1 MVTISTWLSI
11 MDHSNNINKLE
22 QEDLQLSDNLQKI
35 TLHKLIAEKVNIAKM
50 LQRDR
55 RSEHIQV
62 CGSMLQFLK
71 ERNLVSEEIRRR
83 LVKGNFCK
91 YRFCPMCQWRMA
103 RKVCREVLGRL
114 RTINENHNGVAL
126 LFLTLTIKNEPLSEL
141 NRTVKLLSKAFYRM
155 QQTQQYRRAVYGS
168 IRAIEFL
175 GDNTSKGECHPHFHC
190 LLVVNKNYFK
200 SRDYINFEEWTALW
214 QRSLR
219 VDYRPII
226 NVQRVKPKG
235 KMSAIV
241 AAALEVVKYSVTS
254 SDLEKLSRDEFQ
266 ELDRQTRNLR
276 QYNYSGE
283 LKDAEPTFDEEDES
297 LWELIEEEYYQ
308 WKGGKY
314 SKHNIDMTSKV

>member
-1 MVTISTWLSI
+1 MSS
-11 MDHSNNINKLE
+11 SNNINKLE
-22 QEDLQLSDNLQKI
+22 LQDLQLSESLKKI
-35 TLHKLIAEKVNIAKM
+35 TLHKLIAEKVNIAQM

-114 RTINENHNGVAL
+114 RTIDEQHNGVAL
-126 LFLTLTIKNEPLSEL
+126 LFLTLTIKNEPLTEL
-141 NRTVKLLSKAFYRM
+141 NSTVKLLSKAFYRM
-155 QQTQQYRRAVYGS
+155 QQLKQYKDAVLGS

-175 GDNTSKGECHPHFHC
+175 GDNTEAGECHPHFHC
-190 LLVVNKNYFK
+190 LLVVNKSYFK
-200 SRDYINFEEWTALW
+200 SRDYINFEEWTNLW

-219 VDYRPII
+219 VNYRPVI

-254 SDLEKLSRDEFQ
+254 SDLEKLSKEDFQ
-266 ELDRQTRNLR
+266 ELDKQTRNIR

-283 LKDAEPTFDEEDES
+283 LKDAEPTFDDIEDEN
-297 LWELIEEEYYQ
+297 LWELLEEEYYQ
-308 WKGGKY
+308 WKNGQY
-314 SKHNIDMTSKV
+314 SKRKFNSAV

>member
-1 MVTISTWLSI
+1 MSS
-11 MDHSNNINKLE
+11 SNNINKLE
-22 QEDLQLSDNLQKI
+22 LQDLQLSESLKKI
-35 TLHKLIAEKVNIAKM
+35 TLHKLIAEKVNIAQM

-114 RTINENHNGVAL
+114 RTIDEAHNGVAL
-126 LFLTLTIKNEPLSEL
+126 LFLTLTIKNEPITKL
-141 NRTVKLLSKAFYRM
+141 NSTVKHLSQAFQRL
-155 QQTQQYRRAVYGS
+155 QQSKQYKDVVYGS
-168 IRAIEFL
+168 VRAIEFL
-175 GDNTSKGECHPHFHC
+175 GDNTETGECHPHFHC
-190 LLVVNKNYFK
+190 LLVVPKSYFT
-200 SRDYINFEEWTALW
+200 SHSYINFEEWTSLW

-254 SDLEKLSRDEFQ
+254 SDLEKLSKEDFQ
-266 ELDRQTRNLR
+266 ELDRQTRNIR

-283 LKDAEPTFDEEDES
+283 LKDAEPTFDDIEDEN
-297 LWELIEEEYYQ
+297 LWELLEEEYYQ
-308 WKGGKY
+308 WKNGQY
-314 SKHNIDMTSKV
+314 SKRKFNSAV

>member
-1 MVTISTWLSI
+1 MSS
-11 MDHSNNINKLE
+11 SNNINKLE
-22 QEDLQLSDNLQKI
+22 LQDLQLSESLKKI

-114 RTINENHNGVAL
+114 RTIDEAHNGVAL
-126 LFLTLTIKNEPLSEL
+126 LFLTLTIKNESLTKL
-141 NRTVKLLSKAFYRM
+141 NSTVKHLSQAFQRL
-155 QQTQQYRRAVYGS
+155 QQSKQYKDAVLGS

-175 GDNTSKGECHPHFHC
+175 GDHTEKDECHPHFHC
-190 LLVVNKNYFK
+190 LLVVNKSYFT
-200 SRDYINFEEWTALW
+200 SRDYINFEEWTNLW

-219 VDYRPII
+219 VNYRPVI

-254 SDLEKLSRDEFQ
+254 SDLEKLSKEDFQ
-266 ELDRQTRNLR
+266 ELDKQTRNIR

-283 LKDAEPTFDEEDES
+283 LKDAEPTFDDIEDES
-297 LWELIEEEYYQ
+297 LWELLEEEYFQ
-308 WKGGKY
+308 WKNGKY
-314 SKHNIDMTSKV
+314 SKRKFNSAV

>member
-1 MVTISTWLSI
+1 MSS
-11 MDHSNNINKLE
+11 SNNINKLE
-22 QEDLQLSDNLQKI
+22 LQDLQLSESLKKI

-50 LQRDR
+50 LEQSNRTER
-55 RSEHIQV
+55 IEE
-62 CGSMLQFLK
+62 CGSMLNFLK
-71 ERNLVSEEIRRR
+71 ERNIVTDEVRRR
-83 LVKGNFCK
+83 LIKANFCK
-91 YRFCPMCQWRMA
+91 YRFCPMCQWRLA

-114 RTINENHNGVAL
+114 RTIEESHNGVAL
-126 LFLTLTIKNEPLSEL
+126 LFLTLTIKNEPLTEL
-141 NRTVKLLSKAFYRM
+141 NRTIKHLSASFNRM
-155 QQTQQYRRAVYGS
+155 QKTQQYKSAVLGS

-175 GDNTSKGECHPHFHC
+175 GDNTEAGECHPHFHC
-190 LLVVNKNYFK
+190 LLVVPKSYFK

-254 SDLEKLSRDEFQ
+254 SDLEKLSKEDFQ
-266 ELDRQTRNLR
+266 ELDRQTRNIR

-283 LKDAEPTFDEEDES
+283 LKDAEPTFDDIEDES
-297 LWELIEEEYYQ
+297 LWELLEEEYYQ
-308 WKGGKY
+308 WSHGKY
-314 SKHNIDMTSKV
+314 SKREFNRTV

>member
-1 MVTISTWLSI
+1 MNYPT
-11 MDHSNNINKLE
+11 NCNKLE
-22 QEDLQLSDNLQKI
+22 LEDLQLTESLKKI
-35 TLHKLIAEKVNIAKM
+35 TLHKLIAEKVNIAQM

-55 RSEHIQV
+55 SSEHIQV

-114 RTINENHNGVAL
+114 RTIDEQHNGVAL
-126 LFLTLTIKNEPLSEL
+126 LFLTLTIKNEPLTEL
-141 NRTVKLLSKAFYRM
+141 NSTVKLLSKAFYRM
-155 QQTQQYRRAVYGS
+155 QQLKQYKDAVLGS

-175 GDNTSKGECHPHFHC
+175 GDNTEAGECHPHFHC
-190 LLVVNKNYFK
+190 LLVVNKSYFK
-200 SRDYINFEEWTALW
+200 SRDYINFEEWTNLW

-219 VDYRPII
+219 VNYRPVI

-254 SDLEKLSRDEFQ
+254 SDLEKLSKEDFQ
-266 ELDRQTRNLR
+266 ELDKQTRNIR

-283 LKDAEPTFDEEDES
+283 LKDAEPTFDDIEDES
-297 LWELIEEEYYQ
+297 LWELLEEEYYQ
-308 WKGGKY
+308 WSHGKY
-314 SKHNIDMTSKV
+314 SKRKFNSAV

>member
-1 MVTISTWLSI
+1 MSS
-11 MDHSNNINKLE
+11 SNNINKLE
-22 QEDLQLSDNLQKI
+22 LQDLQLSESLKKI
-35 TLHKLIAEKVNIAKM
+35 TLHKLIAEKVNIAQM

-114 RTINENHNGVAL
+114 RTIDEQHNGVAL
-126 LFLTLTIKNEPLSEL
+126 LFLTLTIKNEPLTEL
-141 NRTVKLLSKAFYRM
+141 NSTVKLLSKAFYRM
-155 QQTQQYRRAVYGS
+155 QQLKQYKDAVLGS

-175 GDNTSKGECHPHFHC
+175 GDNTEAGECHPHFHC
-190 LLVVNKNYFK
+190 LLVVNKSYFK
-200 SRDYINFEEWTALW
+200 SRDYINFEEWTNLW

-219 VDYRPII
+219 VNYRPVI

-254 SDLEKLSRDEFQ
+254 SDLEKLTREDFQ
-266 ELDRQTRNLR
+266 ELDSQTRNIR

-283 LKDAEPTFDEEDES
+283 LKDAEPTFDDIEDES
-297 LWELIEEEYYQ
+297 LWELLEEEYFQ
-308 WKGGKY
+308 WSHGKY
-314 SKHNIDMTSKV
+314 SKRKFNSAV

>member
-1 MVTISTWLSI
+1 

-22 QEDLQLSDNLQKI
+22 LQDLQLAESLKKI

-114 RTINENHNGVAL
+114 RTIDEQHNGVAL
-126 LFLTLTIKNEPLSEL
+126 LFLTLTIKNEPLTEL
-141 NRTVKLLSKAFYRM
+141 NSTVKHLSQAFQRL
-155 QQTQQYRRAVYGS
+155 QQSQQYKCAVLGS

-175 GDNTSKGECHPHFHC
+175 GDNTEAGECHPHFHC
-190 LLVVNKNYFK
+190 LLVVNKSYFT
-200 SRDYINFEEWTALW
+200 SRDYINFEEWTNLW

-254 SDLEKLSRDEFQ
+254 SDLEKLSKEDFQ
-266 ELDRQTRNLR
+266 ELDRQTRNIR

-283 LKDAEPTFDEEDES
+283 MKDAEPTFDDVEDES
-297 LWELIEEEYYQ
+297 LWELLEEEYYH
-308 WKGGKY
+308 WANGKY
-314 SKHNIDMTSKV
+314 SKREFKRTV

>member
-1 MVTISTWLSI
+1 MNYPT
-11 MDHSNNINKLE
+11 NCNKLE
-22 QEDLQLSDNLQKI
+22 LEDLQLTESLKKI
-35 TLHKLIAEKVNIAKM
+35 TLHKLIAEKVNIAQM

-114 RTINENHNGVAL
+114 RTIDEQHNGVAL
-126 LFLTLTIKNEPLSEL
+126 LFLTLTIKNEPLTEL
-141 NRTVKLLSKAFYRM
+141 NSTVKLLSKAFYRM
-155 QQTQQYRRAVYGS
+155 QQLKQYKDAVLGS

-175 GDNTSKGECHPHFHC
+175 GDNTEAGECHPHFHC
-190 LLVVNKNYFK
+190 LLVVNKSYFK
-200 SRDYINFEEWTALW
+200 SRDYINFEEWTNLW

-219 VDYRPII
+219 VNYRPVI

-254 SDLEKLSRDEFQ
+254 SDLEKLTREDFQ
-266 ELDRQTRNLR
+266 ELDRQTRNIR

-283 LKDAEPTFDEEDES
+283 LKDAEPTFDDIEDES
-297 LWELIEEEYYQ
+297 LWELLEEEYYQ
-308 WKGGKY
+308 WSHGKY
-314 SKHNIDMTSKV
+314 SKREFNRTV

>member
-1 MVTISTWLSI
+1 MNYPT
-11 MDHSNNINKLE
+11 NCNKLE
-22 QEDLQLSDNLQKI
+22 LEDLQLTESLKKI
-35 TLHKLIAEKVNIAKM
+35 TLHKLIAEKVNIAQM

-114 RTINENHNGVAL
+114 RTIDEQHNGVEL
-126 LFLTLTIKNEPLSEL
+126 LFLTLTVKNEPLTEL
-141 NRTVKLLSKAFYRM
+141 NSTVKLLSKAFYRM
-155 QQTQQYRRAVYGS
+155 QQLKQYKDAVLGS

-175 GDNTSKGECHPHFHC
+175 GDNTEAGECHPHFHC
-190 LLVVNKNYFK
+190 LLVVNKSYFK
-200 SRDYINFEEWTALW
+200 SRDYINFEEWTNLW

-219 VDYRPII
+219 VNYRPVI
-226 NVQRVKPKG
+226 NIQRVKPKG

-254 SDLEKLSRDEFQ
+254 SDLEKLSKDDFQ
-266 ELDRQTRNLR
+266 ELDRQTRNIR

-283 LKDAEPTFDEEDES
+283 MKDAEPTFDDIEDES
-297 LWELIEEEYYQ
+297 LWELLEEEYYQ
-308 WKGGKY
+308 WSHGKY
-314 SKHNIDMTSKV
+314 SKREFNRTV

>member
-1 MVTISTWLSI
+1 MSS
-11 MDHSNNINKLE
+11 SNNINKLE
-22 QEDLQLSDNLQKI
+22 LQDLQLSESLKKI
-35 TLHKLIAEKVNIAKM
+35 TLHKLIAEKVNIAQM

-114 RTINENHNGVAL
+114 RTIDEQHNGVAL
-126 LFLTLTIKNEPLSEL
+126 LFLTLTIKNEPLTEL
-141 NRTVKLLSKAFYRM
+141 NSTVKLLSKAFYRM
-155 QQTQQYRRAVYGS
+155 QQLKQYKDAVLGS

-175 GDNTSKGECHPHFHC
+175 GDNTEAGECHPHFHC
-190 LLVVNKNYFK
+190 LLVVNKSYFK
-200 SRDYINFEEWTALW
+200 SRDYINFEEWTNLW

-219 VDYRPII
+219 VNYRPVI

-254 SDLEKLSRDEFQ
+254 SDLEKLSKEDFQ
-266 ELDRQTRNLR
+266 ELDKQTRNIR

-283 LKDAEPTFDEEDES
+283 LKDAEPTFDDVEDES
-297 LWELIEEEYYQ
+297 LWELLEEEYYQ
-308 WKGGKY
+308 WKNGQY
-314 SKHNIDMTSKV
+314 SKRKFNRTV

>member
-1 MVTISTWLSI
+1 MNYPT
-11 MDHSNNINKLE
+11 NCNKLE
-22 QEDLQLSDNLQKI
+22 LEDLQLTESLKKI
-35 TLHKLIAEKVNIAKM
+35 TLHKLIAEKVNIAQM

-114 RTINENHNGVAL
+114 RTIDEQHNGVEL
-126 LFLTLTIKNEPLSEL
+126 LFLTLTVKNEPLTEL
-141 NRTVKLLSKAFYRM
+141 NSTVKLLSKAFYRM
-155 QQTQQYRRAVYGS
+155 QQLKQYKDAVLGS

-175 GDNTSKGECHPHFHC
+175 GDNTEAGECHPHFHC
-190 LLVVNKNYFK
+190 LLVVNKSYFK

-219 VDYRPII
+219 VNYRPVI

-254 SDLEKLSRDEFQ
+254 SDLEKLSKEDFQ
-266 ELDRQTRNLR
+266 ELDKQTRNIR

-283 LKDAEPTFDEEDES
+283 LKDAEPTFDDIEDEN
-297 LWELIEEEYYQ
+297 LWELLEEEYYQ
-308 WKGGKY
+308 WKNGQY
-314 SKHNIDMTSKV
+314 SKRKFNSAV

>member
-1 MVTISTWLSI
+1 MSS
-11 MDHSNNINKLE
+11 SNNINKLE
-22 QEDLQLSDNLQKI
+22 LQDLQLSESLKKI
-35 TLHKLIAEKVNIAKM
+35 TLHKLIAEKVNIAQM

-114 RTINENHNGVAL
+114 RTIDEQHNGVAL
-126 LFLTLTIKNEPLSEL
+126 LFLTLTIKNEPLTEL
-141 NRTVKLLSKAFYRM
+141 NSTVKLLSKAFYRM
-155 QQTQQYRRAVYGS
+155 QQLKLYKDAVLGS

-175 GDNTSKGECHPHFHC
+175 GDNTEAGECHPHFHC
-190 LLVVNKNYFK
+190 LLVVNKSYFK
-200 SRDYINFEEWTALW
+200 SRDYINFEEWTNLW

-219 VDYRPII
+219 VNYRPVI

-254 SDLEKLSRDEFQ
+254 SDLEKLSKEDFQ
-266 ELDRQTRNLR
+266 ELDKQTRNIR

-283 LKDAEPTFDEEDES
+283 LKDAEPTFDDIEDES
-297 LWELIEEEYYQ
+297 LWELLEEEYYQ
-308 WKGGKY
+308 WKNGQY
-314 SKHNIDMTSKV
+314 SKRKFNRTV

>member
-1 MVTISTWLSI
+1 MTS
-11 MDHSNNINKLE
+11 SNNINKLE
-22 QEDLQLSDNLQKI
+22 LQDLQLAESLKKI

-114 RTINENHNGVAL
+114 RTINEAHNGVAL
-126 LFLTLTIKNEPLSEL
+126 LFLTLTIKNEPITEL
-141 NRTVKLLSKAFYRM
+141 KSTVKHLSQAFQRL
-155 QQTQQYRRAVYGS
+155 QQSKQYKDAVLGS

-175 GDNTSKGECHPHFHC
+175 GDNTEQSECHPHFHC
-190 LLVVNKNYFK
+190 LLVVRKSYFK
-200 SRDYINFEEWTALW
+200 KSDYINFEEWTNLW

-219 VDYRPII
+219 VNYRPVI

-254 SDLEKLSRDEFQ
+254 SDLEKLTKEDFQ
-266 ELDRQTRNLR
+266 ELDKQTRNIR

-283 LKDAEPTFDEEDES
+283 LKDAEPTFDDIEDES
-297 LWELIEEEYYQ
+297 LWELLEEEYYQ
-308 WKGGKY
+308 WKNGQY
-314 SKHNIDMTSKV
+314 SKRKFNSAV

>member
-1 MVTISTWLSI
+1 MTS
-11 MDHSNNINKLE
+11 SNNINKLE
-22 QEDLQLSDNLQKI
+22 LQDLQLAESLKKI

-114 RTINENHNGVAL
+114 RTIDEAHNGVAL
-126 LFLTLTIKNEPLSEL
+126 LFLTLTIKNEPITKL
-141 NRTVKLLSKAFYRM
+141 NSTVKHLSASFNRM
-155 QQTQQYRRAVYGS
+155 QKTQQYKSAVLGS

-175 GDNTSKGECHPHFHC
+175 GDNTEAGECHPHFHC
-190 LLVVNKNYFK
+190 LLVVNKSYFK
-200 SRDYINFEEWTALW
+200 SRDYINFEEWTNLW

-219 VDYRPII
+219 VNYRPVI

-254 SDLEKLSRDEFQ
+254 SDLEKLTKEDFQ
-266 ELDRQTRNLR
+266 ELDKQTRNIR

-283 LKDAEPTFDEEDES
+283 LKNAEPTFDDAEDES
-297 LWELIEEEYYQ
+297 LWELLEEEYYQ

-314 SKHNIDMTSKV
+314 SKRKFNSAV

>member
-1 MVTISTWLSI
+1 MTYINIS
-11 MDHSNNINKLE
+11 NKLE
-22 QEDLQLSDNLQKI
+22 FEDLQLAESLKKI
-35 TLHKLIAEKVNIAKM
+35 TLHKLIAEKVNIAQM

-114 RTINENHNGVAL
+114 RTIDEQHNGVAL
-126 LFLTLTIKNEPLSEL
+126 LFLTLTVKNEPLTEL
-141 NRTVKLLSKAFYRM
+141 NSTVKLLSKAFYRM
-155 QQTQQYRRAVYGS
+155 QQLKQYKDAVLGS

-175 GDNTSKGECHPHFHC
+175 GDNTEAGECHPHFHC
-190 LLVVNKNYFK
+190 LLVVNKSYFT
-200 SRDYINFEEWTALW
+200 SRDYINFEKWTNLW

-219 VDYRPII
+219 VNYRPVI

-254 SDLEKLSRDEFQ
+254 SDLEKLSKEDFQ
-266 ELDRQTRNLR
+266 ELDKQTRNIR

-283 LKDAEPTFDEEDES
+283 LKDAEPTFDDIEDEN
-297 LWELIEEEYYQ
+297 LWELLEEEYYQ
-308 WKGGKY
+308 WKNGQY
-314 SKHNIDMTSKV
+314 SKRKFNSAV

>member
-1 MVTISTWLSI
+1 MNYPT
-11 MDHSNNINKLE
+11 NCNKLE
-22 QEDLQLSDNLQKI
+22 LQDLQLSESLKKI
-35 TLHKLIAEKVNIAKM
+35 TLHKLIAEKVNIAQM

-114 RTINENHNGVAL
+114 RTIDEQHNGVAL
-126 LFLTLTIKNEPLSEL
+126 LFLTLTIKNEPLTEL
-141 NRTVKLLSKAFYRM
+141 NSTVKLLSKAFYRM
-155 QQTQQYRRAVYGS
+155 QQLKQYKDAVLGS

-175 GDNTSKGECHPHFHC
+175 GDNTEAGECHPHFHC
-190 LLVVNKNYFK
+190 LLVVNKSYFK
-200 SRDYINFEEWTALW
+200 SRDYINFEEWTNLW

-219 VDYRPII
+219 VNYRPVI

-254 SDLEKLSRDEFQ
+254 SDLEKLSKEDFQ
-266 ELDRQTRNLR
+266 ELDKQTRNIR

-283 LKDAEPTFDEEDES
+283 LKDAEPTFDDVEDES
-297 LWELIEEEYYQ
+297 LWELLEEEYYQ
-308 WKGGKY
+308 WKNGQY
-314 SKHNIDMTSKV
+314 SKRKFNRTV

>member
-1 MVTISTWLSI
+1 MTS
-11 MDHSNNINKLE
+11 SNNINKLE
-22 QEDLQLSDNLQKI
+22 LEDLQLTESLKKI
-35 TLHKLIAEKVNIAKM
+35 TLHKLIAEKVNIAQM

-114 RTINENHNGVAL
+114 RTIDEQHNGVAL
-126 LFLTLTIKNEPLSEL
+126 LFLTLTIKNEPLTEL
-141 NRTVKLLSKAFYRM
+141 NSTVKLLSKAFYRM
-155 QQTQQYRRAVYGS
+155 QQLKQYKDAVLGS

-175 GDNTSKGECHPHFHC
+175 GDNTEAGECHPHFHC
-190 LLVVNKNYFK
+190 LLVVNKSYFK
-200 SRDYINFEEWTALW
+200 SRDYINFEEWTSLW

-219 VDYRPII
+219 VNYRPVI

-254 SDLEKLSRDEFQ
+254 SDLEKLSKEDFQ
-266 ELDRQTRNLR
+266 ELDRQTRNIR

-283 LKDAEPTFDEEDES
+283 LKDAEPTFDELEDES
-297 LWELIEEEYYQ
+297 LWELLEEEYYQ
-308 WKGGKY
+308 WSHGKY
-314 SKHNIDMTSKV
+314 SKRKFNSAV

>member
-1 MVTISTWLSI
+1 MNYPT
-11 MDHSNNINKLE
+11 NCNKLE
-22 QEDLQLSDNLQKI
+22 LEDLQLTESLKKI
-35 TLHKLIAEKVNIAKM
+35 TLHKLIAEKVNIAQM

-114 RTINENHNGVAL
+114 RTIDEQHNGVAL
-126 LFLTLTIKNEPLSEL
+126 LFLTLTIKNEPLTEL
-141 NRTVKLLSKAFYRM
+141 NSTVKLLSKAFYRM
-155 QQTQQYRRAVYGS
+155 QQLKQYKDAVLGS

-175 GDNTSKGECHPHFHC
+175 GDNTEAGECHPHFHC
-190 LLVVNKNYFK
+190 LLVVNKSYFK
-200 SRDYINFEEWTALW
+200 SRDYINFEEWTNLW

-219 VDYRPII
+219 VNYRPVI

-254 SDLEKLSRDEFQ
+254 SDLEKLTREDFQ
-266 ELDRQTRNLR
+266 ELDRQTRNIR

-283 LKDAEPTFDEEDES
+283 LKDAEPTFDDAEDES
-297 LWELIEEEYYQ
+297 LWELLEEEYYQ
-308 WKGGKY
+308 WKNGQY
-314 SKHNIDMTSKV
+314 SKRKFNSAV

>member
-1 MVTISTWLSI
+1 MNILQYI
-11 MDHSNNINKLE
+11 NNVE
-22 QEDLQLSDNLQKI
+22 QDDLQLAESLKKI

-114 RTINENHNGVAL
+114 RTIDEQHNGVAL
-126 LFLTLTIKNEPLSEL
+126 LFLTLTIKNEPLKEL
-141 NRTVKLLSKAFYRM
+141 NRTIKHLSQAFQRL
-155 QQTQQYRRAVYGS
+155 QQSKQYKSAVYGS

-175 GDNTSKGECHPHFHC
+175 GDNTEQGECHPHFHC
-190 LLVVNKNYFK
+190 LLVVPKSYFK
-200 SRDYINFEEWTALW
+200 SRDYINFEEWTNLW

-254 SDLEKLSRDEFQ
+254 SDLEKLSKEDFQ
-266 ELDRQTRNLR
+266 ELDRQTRNIR

-283 LKDAEPTFDEEDES
+283 MKDAEPTFDDIEDES
-297 LWELIEEEYYQ
+297 LWELLEEEYYQ
-308 WKGGKY
+308 WSHGKY
-314 SKHNIDMTSKV
+314 SKKEFKRTV

>member
-1 MVTISTWLSI
+1 MSS
-11 MDHSNNINKLE
+11 SNNINKLE
-22 QEDLQLSDNLQKI
+22 LQDLQLSESLKKI
-35 TLHKLIAEKVNIAKM
+35 TLHKLIAEKVNIAQM

-114 RTINENHNGVAL
+114 RTIDEQHNGVAL
-126 LFLTLTIKNEPLSEL
+126 LFLTLTIKNEPLTEL
-141 NRTVKLLSKAFYRM
+141 NSTVKLLSKAFYRM
-155 QQTQQYRRAVYGS
+155 QQLKQYKDAVLGS

-175 GDNTSKGECHPHFHC
+175 GDNTEAGECHPHFHC
-190 LLVVNKNYFK
+190 LLVVNKSYFK
-200 SRDYINFEEWTALW
+200 SRDYINFEEWTNLW

-219 VDYRPII
+219 VNYRPVI

-254 SDLEKLSRDEFQ
+254 SDLEKLTREDFQ
-266 ELDRQTRNLR
+266 ELDRQTRNIR

-283 LKDAEPTFDEEDES
+283 LKDAEPTFDDAEDES
-297 LWELIEEEYYQ
+297 LWELLEEEYFQ
-308 WKGGKY
+308 WSHGKY
-314 SKHNIDMTSKV
+314 SKREFNRTV

>member
-1 MVTISTWLSI
+1 MSS
-11 MDHSNNINKLE
+11 SNNINKLE
-22 QEDLQLSDNLQKI
+22 LQDLQLSESLKKI
-35 TLHKLIAEKVNIAKM
+35 TLHKLIAEKVNIAQM

-91 YRFCPMCQWRMA
+91 YRFCPMCQWRKA

-114 RTINENHNGVAL
+114 NTISEAHNGVAL
-126 LFLTLTIKNEPLSEL
+126 LFLTLTIKNEPLTEL
-141 NRTVKLLSKAFYRM
+141 NSTVKHLSQAFQRL
-155 QQTQQYRRAVYGS
+155 QQSKQYKSAVYGS

-175 GDNTSKGECHPHFHC
+175 GDNTEQGECHPHFHC
-190 LLVVNKNYFK
+190 LLVVNKSYFK
-200 SRDYINFEEWTALW
+200 SRDYINFEEWTNLW

-219 VDYRPII
+219 VNYRPVI

-254 SDLEKLSRDEFQ
+254 SDLEKLSKEDFQ
-266 ELDRQTRNLR
+266 ELDKQTRNIR

-283 LKDAEPTFDEEDES
+283 LKDAEPTFDDIEDEN
-297 LWELIEEEYYQ
+297 LWELLEEEYYQ
-308 WKGGKY
+308 WKNGQY
-314 SKHNIDMTSKV
+314 SKIKFNSAV

>member
-1 MVTISTWLSI
+1 MSS
-11 MDHSNNINKLE
+11 SNNINKLE
-22 QEDLQLSDNLQKI
+22 LQDLQLSESLKKI
-35 TLHKLIAEKVNIAKM
+35 TLHKLIAEKVNIAQM

-114 RTINENHNGVAL
+114 RTIDEQHNGVAL
-126 LFLTLTIKNEPLSEL
+126 LFLTLTIKNEPLTEL
-141 NRTVKLLSKAFYRM
+141 NSTVKLLSKAFYRM
-155 QQTQQYRRAVYGS
+155 QQLKQYKDAVLGS

-175 GDNTSKGECHPHFHC
+175 GDNTEAGECHPHFHC
-190 LLVVNKNYFK
+190 LLVVNKSYFK
-200 SRDYINFEEWTALW
+200 SRDYINFEEWTNLW

-219 VDYRPII
+219 VNYRPVI

-254 SDLEKLSRDEFQ
+254 SDLEKLSKEDFQ
-266 ELDRQTRNLR
+266 ELDRQTRNIR

-283 LKDAEPTFDEEDES
+283 LKDAEPTFDDIEDEN
-297 LWELIEEEYYQ
+297 LWELLEEEYYQ
-308 WKGGKY
+308 WKNGQY
-314 SKHNIDMTSKV
+314 SKRKFNSAV

>member
-1 MVTISTWLSI
+1 M
-11 MDHSNNINKLE
+11 NYPKNCNQLE
-22 QEDLQLSDNLQKI
+22 LQDLQLSESLKKI

-71 ERNLVSEEIRRR
+71 EKNLISEEIRRR

-91 YRFCPMCQWRMA
+91 YRFCPMCQWRKA

-114 RTINENHNGVAL
+114 RTIDEAHNGVAL
-126 LFLTLTIKNEPLSEL
+126 LFLTLTIKNESLKEL
-141 NRTVKLLSKAFYRM
+141 NGTVKHLSKAFQRL
-155 QQTQQYRRAVYGS
+155 QQSKQYKCAVLGS

-175 GDNTSKGECHPHFHC
+175 GDHTENGECHPHFHC
-190 LLVVNKNYFK
+190 LLVVPKSYFT
-200 SRDYINFEEWTALW
+200 SRNYINFEEWTDLW

-254 SDLEKLSRDEFQ
+254 SDLEKLTKEDFQ
-266 ELDRQTRNLR
+266 ELDKQTRNIR

-283 LKDAEPTFDEEDES
+283 LKDAEPTFDDIEDEN
-297 LWELIEEEYYQ
+297 LWELLEEEYYQ
-308 WKGGKY
+308 WSHGKY
-314 SKHNIDMTSKV
+314 SKCKFDRTI

>member
-1 MVTISTWLSI
+1 MTS
-11 MDHSNNINKLE
+11 SNNINKLE
-22 QEDLQLSDNLQKI
+22 LQDLQLAESLKKI

-114 RTINENHNGVAL
+114 RTINEAHNGVAL
-126 LFLTLTIKNEPLSEL
+126 LFLTLTIKNEPITEL
-141 NRTVKLLSKAFYRM
+141 KSTVKHLSQAFKRL
-155 QQTQQYRRAVYGS
+155 QQSKQYKDAVLGS

-175 GDNTSKGECHPHFHC
+175 GDNTEVGECHPHFHC
-190 LLVVNKNYFK
+190 LLVVPKSYFK
-200 SRDYINFEEWTALW
+200 SRDYINFEEWTSLW

-254 SDLEKLSRDEFQ
+254 SDLEKLSKEDFQ
-266 ELDRQTRNLR
+266 ELDRQTRNIR

-283 LKDAEPTFDEEDES
+283 LKDAEPTFDDIEDES
-297 LWELIEEEYYQ
+297 LWELLEEEYYQ
-308 WKGGKY
+308 WSHGKY
-314 SKHNIDMTSKV
+314 SKREFNRTV